1 MADKSKLHRSVPAR
15 VHVIGSLEIRDIA
28 ESDSASPVAEFSRS
42 VASRVCV
49 GGRLGFRS
57 IIRRKATTR
66 ASLHFSGGKAE
77 VRGFIAR
84 KCRCAKSDY
93 RRRFS
98 FGFMIAESY
107 EFPESRSNF
116 QVGLASCLLLAS
128 SRDSGAACARDRGCG
143 YSVVS
148 DSFQFLCIVS
158 ERSHGPANLC
168 DRIASRFG
176 TLANFSR

>member
-66 ASLHFSGGKAE
+66 ASLHFKLASRL
-77 VRGFIAR
+77 VSRL
-84 KCRCAKSDY
+84 
-93 RRRFS
+93 RRRA
-98 FGFMIAESY
+98 I
-107 EFPESRSNF
+107 
-116 QVGLASCLLLAS
+116 QVQLALGTVAV
-128 SRDSGAACARDRGCG
+128 AIQA
-143 YSVVS
+143 
-148 DSFQFLCIVS
+148 Q
-158 ERSHGPANLC
+158 ERQQ
-168 DRIASRFG
+168 RF
-176 TLANFSR
+176 AF